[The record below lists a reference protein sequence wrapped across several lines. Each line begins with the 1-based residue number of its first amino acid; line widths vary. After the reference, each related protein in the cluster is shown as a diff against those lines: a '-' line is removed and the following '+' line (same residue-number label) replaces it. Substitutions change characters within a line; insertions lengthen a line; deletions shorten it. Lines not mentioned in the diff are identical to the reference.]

1 LKSGISLVFGKEI
14 AVEGRVN
21 MRHFCRFGGNLWQK
35 LPNRML
41 LAGVFAAVVGLAAG
55 RTFLGSVA
63 MVDGTSMEPTYHAGN
78 WVFTAPISSPLE
90 RGDVVVIDDGNKD
103 CAVKRIV
110 GLPGETVHLWHG
122 FVFVNR
128 QILREPYVQKRTYTY
143 RTQLGVFILGEG
155 QYFVL
160 GDNRI
165 NSIDSRAYGPVDRK
179 QIKRRIPLPEN
190 SLRAHF
196 DPYMIPTDGSSVP
209 HRIASKM
216 EGSKPGF

>member
-1 LKSGISLVFGKEI
+1 
-14 AVEGRVN
+14 
-21 MRHFCRFGGNLWQK
+21 MRHFCRLGRNLWQK
-35 LPNRML
+35 LPYRML
-41 LAGVFAAVVGLAAG
+41 LAGIFAAVVGLAAG
-55 RTFLGSVA
+55 RTFIGAVA
-63 MVDGTSMEPTYHAGN
+63 MVDGTSMEPTYRAGS
-78 WVFTAPISSPLE
+78 WVFTAPVSTPLE
-90 RGDVVVIDDGNKD
+90 RGDVVVIDDGHKD

-128 QILREPYVQKRTYTY
+128 QILREPYVLKRTYTY

-179 QIKRRIPLPEN
+179 QIKRRVPLPDN
-190 SLRAHF
+190 SLRARF
-196 DPYMIPTDGSSVP
+196 DSYTLPTDGSSLP
-209 HRIASKM
+209 QRIASKV
-216 EGSKPGF
+216 EGS

>member
-1 LKSGISLVFGKEI
+1 
-14 AVEGRVN
+14 
-21 MRHFCRFGGNLWQK
+21 
-35 LPNRML
+35 ML
-41 LAGVFAAVVGLAAG
+41 LAGIFAAVVGLAAG

-63 MVDGTSMEPTYHAGN
+63 MVDGTSMEPTYRCGT
-78 WVFTAPISSPLE
+78 WVFTSPISTSLE
-90 RGDVVVIDDGNKD
+90 RGDVVVIDDGHKD

-128 QILREPYVQKRTYTY
+128 QILREPYVLKRTYTY

-179 QIKRRIPLPEN
+179 QIKRRVPLPDN
-190 SLRAHF
+190 SVRARF
-196 DPYMIPTDGSSVP
+196 DAYTLPTDGSSLP
-209 HRIASKM
+209 QHIASKVQ
-216 EGSKPGF
+216 GS